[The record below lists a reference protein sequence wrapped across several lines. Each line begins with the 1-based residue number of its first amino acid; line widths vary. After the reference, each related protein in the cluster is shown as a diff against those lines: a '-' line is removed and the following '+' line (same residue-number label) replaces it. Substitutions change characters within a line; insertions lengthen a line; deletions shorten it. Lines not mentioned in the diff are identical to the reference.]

1 MFYFP
6 PVGDIHLEISLSKLV
21 FHAES
26 TGKTLSS
33 IARTVQESEL
43 KNEKTILRGE
53 INIRINQKL
62 AKRVAITL
70 IESCQLLVI

>member
-26 TGKTLSS
+26 TGKTFRS
-33 IARTVQESEL
+33 IAHTIEKSEWENLNSIKINDFYL
-43 KNEKTILRGE
+43 KFKFFFKFSTGW
-53 INIRINQKL
+53 KY
-62 AKRVAITL
+62 
-70 IESCQLLVI
+70 